1 MPIKQ
6 GDIYYMDIGDKYF
19 IGVVEKVVNLEGDGA
34 SSVYVLY
41 SLSTNEERYFPYIID
56 NKNLKEKISNIK
68 AKRVKNRVEYYKSI
82 LINLFPERYV

>member
-6 GDIYYMDIGDKYF
+6 GDIYYMDIGDKSF
-19 IGVVEKVVNLEGDGA
+19 IGVVEEVDLEGDGA

-68 AKRVKNRVEYYKSI
+68 VKRVKNRVEYYKPI